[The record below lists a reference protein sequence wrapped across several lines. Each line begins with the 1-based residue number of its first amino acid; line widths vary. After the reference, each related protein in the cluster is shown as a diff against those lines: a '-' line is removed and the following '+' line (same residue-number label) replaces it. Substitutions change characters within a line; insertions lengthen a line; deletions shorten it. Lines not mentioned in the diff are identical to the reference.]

1 LKKNV
6 PPARPEA
13 PLDCCEITGMCPLSA
28 VNAGTVVCIKQHLA
42 QPSVIDR
49 LRELGLGEQQRIR
62 LVSQHPS
69 LICQVCNT
77 RIALSPELAAA
88 ILVEPV

>member
-1 LKKNV
+1 M
-6 PPARPEA
+6 E
-13 PLDCCEITGMCPLSA
+13 CCEITGMCPLSA
-28 VNAGTVVCIKQHLA
+28 VNAGTVVCIKRHLA

-49 LRELGLGEQQRIR
+49 LRELGLGEHQQIR

-77 RIALSPELAAA
+77 RIALSPALAAA